1 MELIIK
7 EIAAL
12 IDDAESSKT
21 DTLREAEVIQIERK
35 AYEDIK
41 GLITEVKELVDGR
54 EKNVCEVNSIK

>member
-12 IDDAESSKT
+12 IDDAESSKA
-21 DTLREAEVIQIERK
+21 DVLREAEQIQIERK

-41 GLITEVKELVDGR
+41 GLINEVKELVDGR

>member
-35 AYEDIK
+35 AYKNI
-41 GLITEVKELVDGR
+41 KELMKELNYGR
-54 EKNVCEVNSIK
+54 TKNVCKINSIE

>member
-12 IDDAESSKT
+12 IDDAESTKAN
-21 DTLREAEVIQIERK
+21 TLREAEQIAIERQ

-41 GLITEVKELVDGR
+41 KLIDEIKEIVYENR
-54 EKNVCEVNSIK
+54 S

>member
-12 IDDAESSKT
+12 IDDAESSKAST
-21 DTLREAEVIQIERK
+21 IREAEIIQIERK

-41 GLITEVKELVDGR
+41 ELINEVKELTNGR
-54 EKNVCEVNSIK
+54 SVYKDMPQDA